1 MCVLAVVILRSH
13 TTIRSQSIKN
23 FSGSENVCIP
33 DRNVCIRYVFK
44 FLVAITVTFLN
55 SEQIAV
61 IRFYTVILLNFS
73 ARSKV
78 F

>member
-1 MCVLAVVILRSH
+1 MYTRPVL
-13 TTIRSQSIKN
+13 
-23 FSGSENVCIP
+23 
-33 DRNVCIRYVFK
+33 RYVFK
-44 FLVAITVTFLN
+44 FLVAIIVTFLN